1 MTRADGG
8 VSGVIVAVDR
18 FGNLI
23 SNIGARAVVALAN
36 PTIHV
41 GGLRLPLRRTYGDAV
56 AGEYL
61 GLINSFEVLEVAR
74 SRGNA
79 AEGLNLARRGADF
92 GRSGDPWG
100 PISAQLISGAI
111 RL

>member
-1 MTRADGG
+1 MDRADGG
-8 VSGVIVAVDR
+8 ISGVIVAVDR

-23 SNIGARAVVALAN
+23 SNISAAQVVALAN

-41 GGLRLPLRRTYGDAV
+41 GGMRLPLRRTYGDAP
-56 AGEYL
+56 AGEYV

-79 AEGLNLARRGADF
+79 AAGLNLAVGA
-92 GRSGDPWG
+92 
-100 PISAQLISGAI
+100 PISAVPGVLAAQFRRS
-111 RL
+111 